1 MTIKEDLHRLVDELP
16 KKELPVAKRYLEYL
30 RNMGDPVLR
39 SFMEAPEDDEEETEE
54 ETAMRLRRPGRN
66 TSVARPALGKRYG
79 KNWPASSRLC
89 GGGLSSR
96 LVPSAI

>member
-54 ETAMRLRRPGRN
+54 ETVMIEEARQEYLRGE
-66 TSVARPALGKRYG
+66 ARPWEEVREEL
-79 KNWPASSRLC
+79 ASE
-89 GGGLSSR
+89 
-96 LVPSAI
+96 

>member
-39 SFMEAPEDDEEETEE
+39 SFMEAPEDDDEETEE
-54 ETAMRLRRPGRN
+54 ETAMIEEARQEYLRGE
-66 TSVARPALGKRYG
+66 ARPWEEVREEL
-79 KNWPASSRLC
+79 ASE
-89 GGGLSSR
+89 
-96 LVPSAI
+96 

>member
-39 SFMEAPEDDEEETEE
+39 SFMEAPEDDEEETAMIEE
-54 ETAMRLRRPGRN
+54 ARQEYLRGEACPWEEVREE
-66 TSVARPALGKRYG
+66 L
-79 KNWPASSRLC
+79 ASE
-89 GGGLSSR
+89 
-96 LVPSAI
+96 

>member
-39 SFMEAPEDDEEETEE
+39 AFMEAPEDDEPETKEERALVEE
-54 ETAMRLRRPGRN
+54 ARQEYLRGE
-66 TSVARPALGKRYG
+66 ARPWEEIREELA
-79 KNWPASSRLC
+79 NE
-89 GGGLSSR
+89 
-96 LVPSAI
+96 

>member
-54 ETAMRLRRPGRN
+54 ETAMIEEARQEYLRGE
-66 TSVARPALGKRYG
+66 ARPWEEVRGEL
-79 KNWPASSRLC
+79 ASE
-89 GGGLSSR
+89 
-96 LVPSAI
+96 